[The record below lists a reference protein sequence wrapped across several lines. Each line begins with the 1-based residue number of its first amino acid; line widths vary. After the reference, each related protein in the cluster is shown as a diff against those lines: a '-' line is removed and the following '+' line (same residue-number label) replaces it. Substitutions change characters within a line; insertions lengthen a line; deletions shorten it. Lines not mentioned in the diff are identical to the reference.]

1 MPLRIVFIAV
11 LSEAVLIAAAYLTM
25 KFRRIEKRG
34 FEMLPPDEKPRE
46 ENRNA

>member
-11 LSEAVLIAAAYLTM
+11 LSAAMLFAAAYLTM

-34 FEMLPPDEKPRE
+34 FEVLPPDGKPRE
-46 ENRNA
+46 ENRNE